1 MRPLRFV
8 SSSLC
13 LVCVLASAPVAMAD
27 IMVVSPGP
35 ETSTEGG
42 IQNGFPFNVGNTTSS
57 SMRYQQVYTSADFS
71 AITSPSLITAILF
84 RPDATFGAAFSTTLS
99 NVTIDLST
107 TSKTPSTLSAT
118 FANNV
123 GADNTVVHTGSLS
136 LSSADTG
143 PAGGPKAFDIVINL
157 STPFLYD
164 PSAGNLLLDVT
175 NFGGGL
181 TTQFDAVLSG
191 DSHVNRVW
199 VLGSTSAASGTV
211 DDISAGLVTEF
222 QFSPSGVPEPS
233 AWLLL
238 GTSIVI
244 SAGTLRKLRR

>member
-1 MRPLRFV
+1 
-8 SSSLC
+8 
-13 LVCVLASAPVAMAD
+13 MAD

-35 ETSTEGG
+35 EASTEGN
-42 IQNGFPFNVGNTTSS
+42 QNNSFPFNLAPLGDT

-71 AITSPSLITAILF
+71 ALTGPSRITDILF
-84 RPDATFGAAFSTTLS
+84 RPDATFGAAFSSTLS

-107 TSKTPSTLSAT
+107 TSKTPSTLSST

-123 GADNTVVHTGSLS
+123 GADNIVVHTGSLS

-143 PAGGPKAFDIVINL
+143 PAGGPKAFDIDIHL

-175 NFGGGL
+175 NFGGG
-181 TTQFDAVLSG
+181 TTTVFDAVGSG

-199 VLGSTSAASGTV
+199 VENSTTAATGTV
-211 DDISAGLVTEF
+211 DSIAAGLVTEF
-222 QFSPSGVPEPS
+222 KFTPATVPEPS
-233 AWLLL
+233 ALLL
-238 GTSIVI
+238 LATCIAL
-244 SAGTLRKLRR
+244 SAGAAKRLRR